1 MKRLL
6 FVVALVFGV
15 VSVAAACGR
24 GGEATSAGDV
34 PTVDLPNTS
43 EEPPPSTEPEPSEP
57 SDPEPGSEPQPGGE
71 GAPEPSEETFT
82 YKVWFAKGESLF
94 VVHRTEPK
102 VPAVATTAMESLLEG
117 PSDAE
122 KAAGI
127 SSAIPADTTLL
138 GVTVKDGIA
147 TVDLS
152 AEYESGGGSLSMM
165 MRLAQVVY
173 TLTQFPT
180 VQKVSFELDGQP
192 VEVFS
197 GEGIILDEP
206 VDRGDYKELLPP
218 PPGAFAMIL
227 VSEPAIGARVESPV
241 HIEGI
246 ANVFEA
252 NVTVEILDAAGNV
265 IAQDFT
271 TASCGT
277 GCFGDYAL
285 DLEFDVGEE
294 QRGTIVVHDDD
305 AAGTGTPPH
314 VVEIPVTLVP

>member
-6 FVVALVFGV
+6 FVIALVFGV
-15 VSVAAACGR
+15 VAVAAACGG
-24 GGEATSAGDV
+24 GGEATPAGEV

-43 EEPPPSTEPEPSEP
+43 EEPPPSTAPEPSQP
-57 SDPEPGSEPQPGGE
+57 SDPEPGAEPEPGGE
-71 GAPEPSEETFT
+71 SEPEPAEETFT
-82 YKVWFAKGESLF
+82 YEAWFAKGESLF

-102 VPAVATTAMESLLEG
+102 VPAVATMAMESLLEG
-117 PSDAE
+117 PSDTEA
-122 KAAGI
+122 AAGI

-138 GVTVKDGIA
+138 GVTVEDGIA

-192 VEVFS
+192 AEVFS
-197 GEGIILDEP
+197 GEGIILEEP
-206 VDRGDYKELLPP
+206 VDRDDYEDLLPI
-218 PPGAFAMIL
+218 IL

-271 TASCGT
+271 TATCGT

>member
-6 FVVALVFGV
+6 PIIVLVLAVATF
-15 VSVAAACGR
+15 AAACGG
-24 GGEATSAGDV
+24 GGEATPAGEV
-34 PTVDLPNTS
+34 PTVDLPATPPA
-43 EEPPPSTEPEPSEP
+43 EPAPPST
-57 SDPEPGSEPQPGGE
+57 DPAPAETPPGTETDPGGE
-71 GAPEPSEETFT
+71 TGQSEPNEMFT
-82 YKVWFAKGESLF
+82 YEVWFTKGESLF

-102 VPAVATTAMESLLEG
+102 VPAVATMAMGSLLEG
-117 PSDAE
+117 PTASE
-122 KAAGI
+122 AASGVG
-127 SSAIPADTTLL
+127 SEIPDDTTLL
-138 GVTVKDGIA
+138 GVTVENGIA

-165 MRLAQVVY
+165 MRLAQVTY

-197 GEGIILDEP
+197 GEGIVLDEP
-206 VDRGDYKELLPP
+206 VDRDDYEEMLPI
-218 PPGAFAMIL
+218 IL

-241 HIEGI
+241 HVEGI

-252 NVTVEILDAAGNV
+252 NVTVEILDATGNV

-271 TASCGT
+271 TATCGT
-277 GCFGDYAL
+277 GCFGKYAL
-285 DLEFDVGEE
+285 DLAFEVSEE
-294 QRGTIVVHDDD
+294 QPGTIVVHDDD

>member
-6 FVVALVFGV
+6 FIVALVFGV
-15 VSVAAACGR
+15 ASVAAACGG
-24 GGEATSAGDV
+24 GGEATPAGEV

-43 EEPPPSTEPEPSEP
+43 EPPPSTEPEPSQP
-57 SDPEPGSEPQPGGE
+57 SDPEPGAEPEPGGE
-71 GAPEPSEETFT
+71 SDPEPSEETFT
-82 YKVWFAKGESLF
+82 YEVWFARGESLF

-117 PSDAE
+117 PSDTEA
-122 KAAGI
+122 AAGI

-206 VDRGDYKELLPP
+206 VDRDDYEDLLPI
-218 PPGAFAMIL
+218 IL

-314 VVEIPVTLVP
+314 AVEIPVTLVP

>member
-6 FVVALVFGV
+6 PIAVLALAVAA
-15 VSVAAACGR
+15 VAAACGG
-24 GGEATSAGDV
+24 GGEAVPAGEV
-34 PTVDLPNTS
+34 PTVDLPATPPA
-43 EEPPPSTEPEPSEP
+43 EPAPPST
-57 SDPEPGSEPQPGGE
+57 DPAPAETPPATETDPGGE
-71 GAPEPSEETFT
+71 AGQPEPKEMFT
-82 YKVWFAKGESLF
+82 YEVWFTKGESLF

-102 VPAVATTAMESLLEG
+102 VPAVATIAMGSLLEG
-117 PSDAE
+117 PTASETAS
-122 KAAGI
+122 GI
-127 SSAIPADTTLL
+127 GSEIPDDTTLL
-138 GVTVKDGIA
+138 GVTVENGIA

-180 VQKVSFELDGQP
+180 VQKVSLELDGQP

-197 GEGIILDEP
+197 GEGIVLDEP
-206 VDRGDYKELLPP
+206 VDRDDYEEMLPI
-218 PPGAFAMIL
+218 IL
-227 VSEPAIGARVESPV
+227 VAEPAIGARVESPV
-241 HIEGI
+241 HVEGI

-271 TASCGT
+271 TATCGT

-285 DLEFDVGEE
+285 DLAFDLSEE
-294 QRGTIVVHDDD
+294 QPGTIVVHDDD

>member
-6 FVVALVFGV
+6 FIVALVFGV
-15 VSVAAACGR
+15 VSVSAACGG
-24 GGEATSAGDV
+24 GGEATPAGEV

-43 EEPPPSTEPEPSEP
+43 EPPPSTEPEPSQP
-57 SDPEPGSEPQPGGE
+57 SDPEPGAEPEPGGE
-71 GAPEPSEETFT
+71 SDPEPSEETFT
-82 YKVWFAKGESLF
+82 YEVWFARGESLF

-117 PSDAE
+117 PSDTEA
-122 KAAGI
+122 AAGI

-206 VDRGDYKELLPP
+206 VDRDDYEDLLPI
-218 PPGAFAMIL
+218 IL

-314 VVEIPVTLVP
+314 AVEIPVTLVP

>member
-6 FVVALVFGV
+6 PIVVLALAVAAF
-15 VSVAAACGR
+15 AAACGG
-24 GGEATSAGDV
+24 GGEATPAGEV
-34 PTVDLPNTS
+34 PTVDLPATPPA
-43 EEPPPSTEPEPSEP
+43 EPAPPST
-57 SDPEPGSEPQPGGE
+57 DPAPAETPPGTETDPGG
-71 GAPEPSEETFT
+71 GTGQAEPKEMFT
-82 YKVWFAKGESLF
+82 YEVWFTKGESLF

-102 VPAVATTAMESLLEG
+102 VPAVATMAMESLLEG
-117 PSDAE
+117 PTGREAP
-122 KAAGI
+122 AGI
-127 SSAIPADTTLL
+127 GSAIPDDTTLL
-138 GVTVKDGIA
+138 GVTVENGVA

-152 AEYESGGGSLSMM
+152 AEYESGGGTLSMM

-180 VQKVSFELDGQP
+180 VQTVSFELDGQP

-197 GEGIILDEP
+197 GEGIVLDEP
-206 VDRGDYKELLPP
+206 VDRDDYEDLLPV
-218 PPGAFAMIL
+218 IL
-227 VSEPAIGARVESPV
+227 VAEPAIGTRVESPV
-241 HIEGI
+241 HVEGI

-271 TASCGT
+271 TATCGT

-285 DLEFDVGEE
+285 DLAFDVSEE
-294 QRGTIVVHDDD
+294 QPGTIVVHDDD

>member
-6 FVVALVFGV
+6 PIVVLALAVTAF
-15 VSVAAACGR
+15 AAACGG
-24 GGEATSAGDV
+24 GGEATSAGEV
-34 PTVDLPNTS
+34 PTVDLPATPPA
-43 EEPPPSTEPEPSEP
+43 EPAPPST
-57 SDPEPGSEPQPGGE
+57 DPAPAETPPGTETDNGSEPEQ
-71 GAPEPSEETFT
+71 PEPAAEPFT
-82 YKVWFAKGESLF
+82 YEVWFTEGESLF

-102 VPAVATTAMESLLEG
+102 VPAVATMAMESLLEG
-117 PSDAE
+117 PTASE
-122 KAAGI
+122 AASGI
-127 SSAIPADTTLL
+127 GSAIPDDTTLL
-138 GVTVKDGIA
+138 GVTVENGIA

-152 AEYESGGGSLSMM
+152 AEYESGGGTLSMM

-180 VQKVSFELDGQP
+180 VQTVSFELDGQP

-197 GEGIILDEP
+197 GEGIVLDEP
-206 VDRGDYKELLPP
+206 VDRDDYEDLLPV
-218 PPGAFAMIL
+218 IL

-241 HIEGI
+241 HVEGI

-271 TASCGT
+271 TATCGT

-285 DLEFDVGEE
+285 DLAFDVSEE
-294 QRGTIVVHDDD
+294 QPGTIVVHDDD